1 MKKFVAFA
9 TVGTLGFFVGAYWAC
24 FKICQMVDAGV
35 DVNGMAKDC
44 MNRAEKNAEVRINK
58 WHRKYSEI
66 CHK

>member
-1 MKKFVAFA
+1 MKKAI
-9 TVGTLGFFVGAYWAC
+9 TLVGVTGISFFVGAYWAC

-44 MNRAEKNAEVRINK
+44 MNRAEKNAEVRISK

-66 CHK
+66 RHK